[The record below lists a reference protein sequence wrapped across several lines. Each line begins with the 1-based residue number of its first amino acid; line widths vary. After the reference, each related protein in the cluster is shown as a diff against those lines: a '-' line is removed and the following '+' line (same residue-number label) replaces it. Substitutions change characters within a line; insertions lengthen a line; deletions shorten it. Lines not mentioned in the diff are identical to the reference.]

1 VERSAGLGA
10 LWSRLARPYDPVGV
24 LEALLGFTHGAAR
37 QLVGVIIATS
47 PEAEELLDGMP
58 HMLRGLAIATTDR
71 PVRCYAEI
79 RGPVMWAETAAARAS
94 SAGDPGLFV
103 CATPDK
109 AFDTDENRVLV
120 SALAAV
126 RRAGREAEH
135 ISDEFDDAVLRHA
148 RHNGARAV
156 QFLQHRTLA
165 AVPRRHRP
173 TPRAL
178 HRTRAGT
185 RRRTYQPA
193 LDLIGRMNEPFTL
206 AALTDMSDERTT
218 AQHDL
223 FAALI
228 AGLETRGHSPPSLHV
243 NEGSIVAGPLS
254 YRHERSR
261 GDLDHVHGVL
271 VGGVLV
277 DVPDEIGSPDRTS
290 AADALAARAH
300 GHPSVVVLESA
311 HIDEALDLAIDLGLR
326 RSKS

>member
-1 VERSAGLGA
+1 MEPGAGLAA
-10 LWSRLARPYDPVGV
+10 LWSRLARPYDAVGV
-24 LEALLGFTHGAAR
+24 LEALLGYPHGAAR
-37 QLVGVIIATS
+37 QLVGVIVATS
-47 PEAEELLDGMP
+47 AEADVLLDGMP
-58 HMLRGLAIATTDR
+58 HTLRGLAIATTDR

-120 SALAAV
+120 SALAGV
-126 RRAGREAEH
+126 RRAGREVDH
-135 ISDEFDDAVLRHA
+135 LHDGFDDDVLRHA

-173 TPRAL
+173 TPRAM

-193 LDLIGRMNEPFTL
+193 LDLIARMSEPFTL
-206 AALTDMSDERTT
+206 DSLTRLSDERTT

-228 AGLETRGHSPPSLHV
+228 TGLEARGHPSRQLHV

-254 YRHERSR
+254 YRHERNR

-271 VGGVLV
+271 VGSVLV
-277 DVPDEIGSPDRTS
+277 DVPDDPRARRTA
-290 AADALAARAH
+290 AADALAARAQ
-300 GHPSVVVLESA
+300 GHPSVAVLEPS
-311 HIDEALDLAIDLGLR
+311 HVDEALDLAIDLGLR
-326 RSKS
+326 QPSS